1 MNNSRGDLFS
11 VFEKAKVV
19 DLSASYNID
28 TEGFKARGS
37 VIADGLTTHKYE
49 FYSHAGTHIDAPIH
63 YGVSRVSVNEITLQ
77 QLMGRAWVVRIKGL
91 KPRSILQVQHLGD
104 IADKLERGDS
114 LLLHTGWSQF
124 RGQPKYR
131 DQFPRISEEL
141 AKWLVKKSVKML
153 GVEPPSV
160 ADIQNRE
167 EASLIHKT
175 LMGGNVVLIEGLTN
189 LEEITS
195 ELVWLLAMPIKIEK
209 GDGAPARVVA
219 IEAPLVP

>member
-1 MNNSRGDLFS
+1 MNNHRDDLFS
-11 VFEKAKVV
+11 AFAKAKVV
-19 DLSASYNID
+19 DLSASYNTD
-28 TEGFKARGS
+28 TEGFRARGS
-37 VIADGLTTHKYE
+37 VIAEGLTTHKYE

-63 YGVSRVSVNEITLQ
+63 YGVSRDSVNEITLQ

-91 KPRSILQVQHLGD
+91 KPRAILKIDHLGE
-104 IADKLERGDS
+104 IADKFQRGDS

-124 RGQPKYR
+124 RGQSKYR
-131 DQFPRISEEL
+131 DQLPRVSEDL
-141 AKWLVKKSVKML
+141 AKWMVRKSVKML

-160 ADIQNRE
+160 ADIQNRA

-189 LEEITS
+189 LEEIES
-195 ELVWLLAMPIKIEK
+195 ELVWLMAMPIKIEK

-219 IEAPLVP
+219 IEFPSP